1 MHRSVTRW
9 PPEPSTCACPRRF
22 TTRLKSWPRRP
33 EEFPKATA
41 RTKSFVAIAALTNYV
56 PSESWQILDIHEG
69 IKEADAGEFATDRQ
83 VKAVFTKHST

>member
-1 MHRSVTRW
+1 
-9 PPEPSTCACPRRF
+9 
-22 TTRLKSWPRRP
+22 
-33 EEFPKATA
+33 
-41 RTKSFVAIAALTNYV
+41 VAIAALTNYV